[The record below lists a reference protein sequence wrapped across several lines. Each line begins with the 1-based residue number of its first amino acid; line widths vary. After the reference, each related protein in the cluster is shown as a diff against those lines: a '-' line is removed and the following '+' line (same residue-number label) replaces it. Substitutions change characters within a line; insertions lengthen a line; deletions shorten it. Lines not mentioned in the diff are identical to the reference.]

1 MKKDSVD
8 LNILPDRAIPEI
20 RKKLLTKLEM
30 FVKQERLIEVNPST
44 AGINAL
50 TKLEKQNPAAP
61 LFFGI
66 GGGSWREL
74 SKGLPFDVLSMVL
87 VGQKIK
93 QILGLGQCYILLAN
107 STTRINGFSKKA
119 VDKVM
124 IGQKDLLQIVLDGLG
139 IKNDWEVFLETNL
152 EEVIGPEAKARYE
165 SIVAIADKMPLIG
178 NHYYSRETAITLIFG
193 GIKIGWHAKGVK
205 NDERVFDQKTALYAK
220 HNETPHT
227 TSYIYTP
234 AGIRICPKI
243 VERAPPYVLLWP
255 KKRLCLNYLEDP
267 VAKIRANG
275 GLWSKA
281 SRKLFGGTAQLFE
294 EIILGKEIPI
304 SGERSFKGQ
313 GIAEKT
319 DFILQHIFDGRET
332 EVERIWKKR
341 FSAAL

>member
-1 MKKDSVD
+1 MKEDLVD
-8 LNILPDRAIPEI
+8 WNTLPDTAIPET
-20 RKKLLTKLEM
+20 RKELLAKLKRV
-30 FVKQERLIEVNPST
+30 VKQERLIEVNPSI
-44 AGINAL
+44 AGVNPL
-50 TKLEKQNPAAP
+50 TRLEKQNPAPP

-93 QILGLGQCYILLAN
+93 QTLGLGQCYILLAN
-107 STTRINGFSKKA
+107 KTTCINGFSQKA
-119 VDKVM
+119 VDRMM

-152 EEVIGPEAKARYE
+152 EEVIGPEAKAHYE
-165 SIVAIADKMPLIG
+165 SIVAIADKMPLMG

-205 NDERVFDQKTALYAK
+205 NDERAFDQKTALYAK
-220 HNETPHT
+220 YNETPHT

-255 KKRLCLNYLEDP
+255 KKRLCLNHIEDP
-267 VAKIRANG
+267 VAKIEAGG
-275 GLWSKA
+275 GLWSKV
-281 SRKLFGGTAQLFE
+281 SRKLFGGIAQLFE
-294 EIILGKEIPI
+294 EIILDKEIPT
-304 SGERSFKGQ
+304 SGERDFKGQ

-319 DFILQHIFDGRET
+319 DFILQHIFDGCET
-332 EVERIWKKR
+332 EAERIWKNR
-341 FSAAL
+341 FPTGL